1 MMLSRLRDPYIS
13 QRYPQVFYVLRVA
26 LALCL
31 TYTLTHWLS
40 LPNSSWALVSTVM
53 VMGNLPH
60 IGGVLD
66 KGRQRL
72 LGTLVGALCGLTI
85 IILPLDMPR
94 LLPLSAFIGTL
105 LALWF
110 SYDKRYGYGALMFVI
125 SLLLIIGDG
134 NQDLYVAL
142 WRSANVLLGT
152 SVGIMATVLVMPQKS
167 TDLMRFSMADNLD
180 QMARLYQA
188 HASSTAA
195 PGGETQDLFK
205 DCTDRL
211 IKQRDLIEGV
221 HRERRLTRRETD
233 DIISLQRRM
242 LSTIELLLETH
253 WNSRAGH
260 DQISAMQGLRH
271 QQHILAREIGTL
283 AFQIRA
289 GQSIDVV
296 ISPFTLDHH
305 AELAMAA
312 QAENGRQLFSP
323 AGYLWLNR
331 ELARLS
337 RELRDQLGN
346 LQRLPSRRLRRRAK
360 HHGLTPPPTP
370 TPPRP
375 DTRNPDD
382 REPS

>member
-1 MMLSRLRDPYIS
+1 MLSRLRDPYIS
-13 QRYPQVFYVLRVA
+13 QRYPQAFYVLRVA

-31 TYTLTHWLS
+31 TYSITRWLS
-40 LPNSSWALVSTVM
+40 IPNSSWALVSTVM

-72 LGTLVGALCGLTI
+72 MGTIAGALCGLTM
-85 IILPLDMPR
+85 IILPLDVPE

-110 SYDKRYGYGALMFVI
+110 SYNRRYGYGALMFVI
-125 SLLLIIGDG
+125 SLLLVIGDG
-134 NQDLYVAL
+134 NQELSVAL

-167 TDLMRFSMADNLD
+167 TDLMRFGTADNLD

-195 PGGETQDLFK
+195 PGGATQELFK

-221 HRERRLTRRETD
+221 HRERRLTRHETD

-253 WNSRAGH
+253 WNSRTGH

-289 GQSIDVV
+289 GQSIDVL

-305 AELAMAA
+305 AELAMTA

-331 ELARLS
+331 ELARLA
-337 RELRDQLGN
+337 RELRDQLGG
-346 LQRLPSRRLRRRAK
+346 LERLPSRRLRQRAK
-360 HHGLTPPPTP
+360 HHGLTSPTDP
-370 TPPRP
+370 TTHLPA
-375 DTRNPDD
+375 TRSPDD
-382 REPS
+382 RNPS

>member
-13 QRYPQVFYVLRVA
+13 QRYPQIFYVLRVA
-26 LALCL
+26 LALCCTYAL
-31 TYTLTHWLS
+31 TSWLH
-40 LPNSSWALVSTVM
+40 LPSSSWALVSTVM

-72 LGTLVGALCGLTI
+72 FGSIAGALFGLTM
-85 IILPLDMPR
+85 IILPLDIPA
-94 LLPLSAFIGTL
+94 LLPLSALIGTL

-110 SYDKRYGYGALMFVI
+110 SYNKRYGYGALMFAI
-125 SLLLIIGDG
+125 SLLLVIGDG
-134 NQDLYVAL
+134 NQDLSVAL

-152 SVGIMATVLVMPQKS
+152 SIGILATVLVMPQKS
-167 TDLMRFSMADNLD
+167 TDLMRFGLADNLD
-180 QMARLYQA
+180 QMAKLYQA

-195 PGGETQDLFK
+195 PGGETQELFK
-205 DCTDRL
+205 DCTERL
-211 IKQRDLIEGV
+211 IKQRALIEGV

-271 QQHILAREIGTL
+271 QQHMLAKEIGTL

-289 GQSIDVV
+289 GQSIDVL

-305 AELAMAA
+305 AELAMTAC
-312 QAENGRQLFSP
+312 AESGRQLFSP

-337 RELRDQLGN
+337 RELRDQLGG
-346 LQRLPSRRLRRRAK
+346 LEHLPSQRLRRRAK
-360 HHGLTPPPTP
+360 HHGLTPPADSTTHPQTP
-370 TPPRP
+370 RK
-375 DTRNPDD
+375 PDD
-382 REPS
+382 SPPA